1 MTKKKQ
7 EGDKEIVT
15 ESSYTDETILSAEK
29 VATYTIDNIFDNW
42 HPDKIITKME
52 RKAQKLMKRLK

>member
-15 ESSYTDETILSAEK
+15 EQSYTDETILTEQQAAK
-29 VATYTIDNIFDNW
+29 YTIENVFGSW
-42 HPDKIITKME
+42 RPDKIISKME
-52 RKAQKLMKRLK
+52 KKSQKLMKRLK